1 MKNITSVMLV
11 LIIGGLIFS
20 CSSGSNGKKTE
31 EELYTLAQ
39 EYSEKRDFESAIET
53 YKEILKAYPDSPRVY
68 KAESL
73 MVLVY
78 EEKFYTLAQEYSEKQ
93 DFQSAI
99 ETYQELLKTYPDS
112 PRVYKAQFLIGFVYS
127 ENLKDYE
134 KAKENYRKVI
144 EKYPDCDLADDAK
157 YMLETMEEDSLPIMP
172 DTSAGSP
179 N

>member
-1 MKNITSVMLV
+1 LKNITSIMLI

-20 CSSGSNGKKTE
+20 CSSGSKSKKTE
-31 EELYTLAQ
+31 QELYTEAQ
-39 EYSEKRDFESAIET
+39 EFSEKG
-53 YKEILKAYPDSPRVY
+53 
-68 KAESL
+68 
-73 MVLVY
+73 
-78 EEKFYTLAQEYSEKQ
+78 

-99 ETYQELLKTYPDS
+99 KTYEEILKVYPDS

-134 KAKENYRKVI
+134 KARENYKKVI

-172 DTSAGSP
+172 DTSSGSSE
-179 N
+179 